1 MNTKI
6 LLVWLS
12 FAARTLIQDVI
23 LFLDL
28 VHCSGLVL
36 GLAQGQI
43 RDLFQCLVLVLP
55 DKIVTWSLGISFDVS
70 WSLWSL
76 HFRSIPLIPLRV
88 FE

>member
-1 MNTKI
+1 MVT
-6 LLVWLS
+6 
-12 FAARTLIQDVI
+12 FAARTLIQDLI

-28 VHCSGLVL
+28 VLFSGLVL

-43 RDLFQCLVLVLP
+43 RDLFQCLVLP

-70 WSLWSL
+70 RSLWSL
-76 HFRSIPLIPLRV
+76 HFRSTPLIPLRV